1 MTNGKKPHSMQK
13 WILPH
18 TDENGQWWWGYQK
31 VRKVVLPE
39 SEKQKFLKSLK
50 TRENISGN

>member
-50 TRENISGN
+50 TRENINGN